1 MANPSL
7 EGVIGT
13 PEQMKADA
21 AAKLKLEEQQRKL
34 QAQRAAAAAASN
46 KAKQQKQ
53 QSQASPSS
61 GETPAQAAAT
71 AQRQPK
77 QQGLMSAIGGA
88 IDSAISGDWMN
99 DGLNAVA
106 AGVNQITPDGFPT
119 KGITQALD
127 DNIRSSD
134 ELDAILAQRDKEV
147 ESNGSVIERG
157 LVGTANNLEAVSAG
171 GNAGVMLPATIAARL
186 MNQEAS
192 WSNAPTRIKESPVG
206 QTIFE
211 VAQVLVPTLLTG
223 GVASG
228 YGLSATGVGGTA
240 LVGESLLETAP
251 QDSSEDLV
259 AGRFLSQKM
268 GELADH
274 LGFDGAR
281 LTRDLIE
288 GTKPE
293 AQAMV
298 AVAGLFQ
305 NLGINWGANK
315 LFNAI
320 GSKFGKQPEAL
331 LNSGEDVAAK
341 TARVLGKDEKAVVK
355 ALDDTNTP
363 PYDRYHEPH
372 QVETIDSSVPVGKPS
387 KPAGYISDESL
398 VAESLRRSGLGED
411 GLTAADRKYF
421 TNWGAISDS
430 LSLQNALKDAT
441 KTLRKLKDYP
451 DDLKLAMSRATAWW
465 NNNKG
470 LIDDNL
476 DAAVLNFSQTMV
488 EPLKSKQGVV
498 ALLDNKLPV
507 DKLLREYTNVS
518 EEGYIAAALMGE
530 ELGIRIQKVA
540 RQAMNLEN
548 ASSPIDFTESIEN
561 LLELQDKAN
570 LFLIPLRRGKRKWAV
585 EGTLQQRKQIEG
597 IRDADIQGA
606 IKKADP
612 SKYDAPSRSFEVQR
626 LDEADT
632 GFTIRELWE
641 RYKGGDEGAG
651 QTLKTYLSA
660 IAYADPA
667 KAVQQVDN
675 LSKLLADQLAKGNAD
690 AGAQLFYGF
699 MLSRVGTQTASAA
712 SNIARL
718 VGEPIGAIISGE
730 KAYGLGQLIG
740 GLQATGDAFK
750 AGLRAFKENRSLV
763 GGAKIDAAV
772 YDLKLR
778 QTKLDELYKG
788 YQQQLIKEGGNKA
801 KEFAASNQYWLQTL
815 ANNPVVSVGNRFLL
829 AQDEMAKVLFASQVA
844 TGRAYKQ
851 AVAEGFTKPEDI
863 QRLVNEQFRSI
874 FDKGVRT
881 GKIIDADVLD
891 GAKGLTFQ
899 NDIISG
905 DDANFIDNAFSGIK
919 EAADN
924 SAFWRFFTPFTR
936 VSYNILETAGRY
948 EPTGLFRNQVPRYK
962 AILNGEMGDVAQL
975 QLKSQIA
982 MGRAWSMGVATLA
995 LFGLTTGNNSGSMP
1009 KTSFIIPDG
1018 KGGFTA
1024 LPYNKLEPFAT
1035 ITATITDLVNAV
1047 RDDVISQ
1054 GQYDRA
1060 MSEMMYSLAMATF
1073 DKSFM
1078 SGMTQMSAMFDV
1090 NNFGEGTATGA
1101 ANIAGSAVPAIVR
1114 MVADWANPYQGV
1126 STETD
1131 NVGRTLWAKFA
1142 QRTMGGA
1149 TNPPMFDE
1157 MTGLPIPKTTTIGSA
1172 DNWWAA
1178 SAGSVFNEFAWAGRV
1193 KGGKFDPI
1201 RKQLDELNFKQDNA
1215 SSIRTFE
1222 GIPLSLEQQSKMSK
1236 ALHEQGNLRTRLEL
1250 YFNSQIFKDKQRK
1263 YKAFRWDNKLGNQGE
1278 GTRANAYLQDI
1289 HQDIRAIRREAKERA
1304 AQHLIQTD
1312 ADFARKY
1319 QKAKTIDVPVAQ
1331 PQNGWEGLLSWANK

>member
-1 MANPSL
+1 MATYNL
-7 EGVIGT
+7 EGFIDN
-13 PEQMKADA
+13 PEEEKARAATAA
-21 AAKLKLEEQQRKL
+21 AAKREKELK
-34 QAQRAAAAAASN
+34 ARAAAAAS
-46 KAKQQKQ
+46 KAKQQQ
-53 QSQASPSS
+53 PQRQQASSV
-61 GETPAQAAAT
+61 ETPAQAAAT
-71 AQRQPK
+71 AQRQEKP
-77 QQGLMSAIGGA
+77 QGLMSAIGGA
-88 IDSAISGDWMN
+88 IDNAISGDWVS

-134 ELDAILAQRDKEV
+134 ELDALVAQRHKAV
-147 ESNGSVIERG
+147 EQDGSLIQRG
-157 LVGTANNLEAVSAG
+157 LVGTEQNLEALYAG
-171 GNAGVMLPATIAARL
+171 SKAGVMLPATIAARL

-192 WSNAPTRIKESPVG
+192 WSNAPAQIKDSPVG
-206 QTIFE
+206 KTIFE
-211 VAQVLVPTLLTG
+211 VAQVIVPTLLTG
-223 GVASG
+223 GVAAG

-251 QDSSEDLV
+251 QDSAEDLV

-268 GELADH
+268 GELADY
-274 LGFDGAR
+274 LGYDGAQ

-288 GTKPE
+288 GKKPE

-320 GSKFGKQPEAL
+320 GAKFGKQPEAL
-331 LNSGEDVAAK
+331 LNSGEDVTAK
-341 TARVLGKDEKAVVK
+341 TAKVLGKDEKVVVK

-363 PYDRYHEPH
+363 PYSPDFEPH

-387 KPAGYISDESL
+387 KPDGYISDESL
-398 VAESLRRSGLGED
+398 VAESLRKSGLGED
-411 GLTAADRKYF
+411 GLSAADRKYF
-421 TNWGAISDS
+421 TNWSAISDS

-451 DDLKLAMSRATAWW
+451 DDLKLAMTRATAWW
-465 NNNKG
+465 NYNKG
-470 LIDDNL
+470 LIDENL
-476 DAAVLNFSQTMV
+476 DGVALNFSQTMV

-498 ALLDNKLPV
+498 ALLDGKLPV
-507 DKLLREYTNVS
+507 EKLLREYTNVS

-548 ASSPIDFTESIEN
+548 ASSPIDFTKSIEN

-585 EGTLQQRKQIEG
+585 EGTLQQRKQIES

-612 SKYDAPSRSFEVQR
+612 SKYDAPARSFEVQR

-632 GFTIRELWE
+632 GFTIREIWE
-641 RYKGGDEGAG
+641 RYKEGDEGAG

-699 MLSRVGTQTASAA
+699 MLSRIATQTASAA

-730 KAYGLGQLIG
+730 KAYGIGQLVG
-740 GLQATGDAFK
+740 GLQATQDAFK
-750 AGLRAFKENRSLV
+750 AGMRAFKENRSIV

-815 ANNPVVSVGNRFLL
+815 GNNPVVSVGNRFLQ

-851 AVAEGFTKPEDI
+851 AVAEGFTKPQDI

-874 FDKGVRT
+874 FEKGIKT
-881 GKIIDADVLD
+881 GRIIDADVLD

-899 NDIISG
+899 SDIISG

-924 SAFWRFFTPFTR
+924 SGYWKFFTPFTR

-948 EPTGLFRNQVPRYK
+948 EPTGMFRNQVPRYK

-982 MGRAWSMGVATLA
+982 MGRAWTSLVVGAAM
-995 LFGLTTGNNSGSMP
+995 FGYTTGNNSGSMP

-1018 KGGFTA
+1018 KGGYTA

-1035 ITATITDLVNAV
+1035 ITAVITDAVNGL
-1047 RDDVISQ
+1047 RDDVISE
-1054 GQYDRA
+1054 GQYDRF
-1060 MSEMMYSLAMATF
+1060 MKEMLYSLAMATF

-1101 ANIAGSAVPAIVR
+1101 ANIAGSAAPAIVR
-1114 MVADWANPYQGV
+1114 MVGDWVNPYQSV
-1126 STETD
+1126 STDTD

-1142 QRTMGGA
+1142 QRTIGGA
-1149 TNPPMFDE
+1149 TNPTLFDE

-1178 SAGSVFNEFAWAGRV
+1178 TAGSIFNEFAWAGRV
-1193 KGGKFDPI
+1193 KGGKLDPI
-1201 RKQLDELNFKQDNA
+1201 RKKLDELNFKQDNGT
-1215 SSIRTFE
+1215 SIRTFE
-1222 GIPLSLEQQSKMSK
+1222 GIPLSLEQQSRMSK
-1236 ALHEQGNLRTRLEL
+1236 AIHEQGSLRTRLEL
-1250 YFNSQIFKDKQRK
+1250 YFNSDVFKSKQQK
-1263 YKAFRWDNKLGNQGE
+1263 YKAFRWDNNLGNQGG
-1278 GTRANAYLQDI
+1278 GTRANSYLQDI
-1289 HQDIRAIRREAKERA
+1289 HQDIRAIRREAKEMA
-1304 AQHLIQTD
+1304 AKHLIQTD
-1312 ADFARKY
+1312 PDFARKY
-1319 QKAKTIDVPVAQ
+1319 QAAKTLNI
-1331 PQNGWEGLLSWANK
+1331 PQQQGNPNGWEGLLSWANK